1 MKLKNKLLLSTLLIG
16 ISTYS
21 FASMEDCTIASLKKD
36 YDKAIEECL
45 PYAEKDNIDAQVLI
59 TNAYAQI
66 EDYKNALKYGLKV
79 DNYYSKKTVPTNKNE
94 LKSYTGTLTGI
105 GNIYYF
111 GQAGKADKTKGLEY
125 ITRAANLGNNFAQN
139 QLGDFYASK
148 DEFPGRNLATAYKWY
163 EIAVDQSY
171 DPAKNGVFMT
181 NLPTITQQAPY
192 CIAMGEQLVAEA
204 YIDGSAGLPKD
215 NSKAKEYLN
224 QAIAL
229 YQDNKPTAENTKYCP
244 TGADKL
250 NLESAK
256 KELDSL

>member
-1 MKLKNKLLLSTLLIG
+1 MKKTLFITSLLA

-36 YDKAIEECL
+36 YNKAIEECL

-66 EDYKNALKYGLKV
+66 EDYKDALKHGLKV

-125 ITRAANLGNNFAQN
+125 ITKAANLGNDYAQY
-139 QLGDFYASK
+139 QLGTFYVV
-148 DEFPGRNLATAYKWY
+148 DESDPSQNIATAYKWFKISDINKNQ
-163 EIAVDQSY
+163 ESKSDSY
-171 DPAKNGVFMT
+171 TNQLMQFAKDKPMS
-181 NLPTITQQAPY
+181 Y
-192 CIAMGEQLVAEA
+192 CIAMGEQLVAQA

-224 QAIAL
+224 QAIVL

>member
-1 MKLKNKLLLSTLLIG
+1 MKKTLLITSLLA

-21 FASMEDCTIASLKKD
+21 FADIEDCYKAGLASDETK
-36 YDKAIEECL
+36 IEKCS
-45 PYAEKDNIDAQVLI
+45 PYAEKDPIATGILI
-59 TNAYAQI
+59 GIYAKNENKEKTLEYSNWI
-66 EDYKNALKYGLKV
+66 VDYYNKNGI
-79 DNYYSKKTVPTNKNE
+79 PQNKNE
-94 LKSYTGTLTGI
+94 YEGYTYAVYLI
-105 GNIYYF
+105 GDIYYF
-111 GQAGKADKTKGLEY
+111 DQNNKENKTKGLEY
-125 ITRAANLGNNFAQN
+125 ITKAANLGNNFAQN
-139 QLGDFYASK
+139 QLGDFYNSNDK
-148 DEFPGRNLATAYKWY
+148 FPGLNVAQSYKWY
-163 EIAVDQSY
+163 TLASANGNTQADQSGLMSVI
-171 DPAKNGVFMT
+171 DSVTK
-181 NLPTITQQAPY
+181 QAPY
-192 CIAMGEQLVAEA
+192 CIAMGEQLVAQA